1 MRRRSVTKEVSLTS
15 TTELILRGRKVRVYA
30 DGFVSLNDLHSL
42 SGLRKKKV
50 PYEWSRLDSTHA
62 LIVALHERIT
72 GKSRNSSFRTSLVLR
87 SASGA
92 NGGIWAHPVLAAAY
106 AGYLKPE
113 LEIEMREV
121 WLRYQAGDATL
132 ADEVLERATDEG
144 NEWAAVRALSRTKRR
159 KYTATLSEHG
169 VTGPGYG
176 RCTNEVYQSLFDA
189 TAKKLKEGRGVS
201 ENANLRDQL
210 DTNELVYVMAAE
222 ALATERIQEEKPFGN
237 DPCAKATR
245 RSSDRIREAI
255 EADRKDRQQRL
266 V

>member
-1 MRRRSVTKEVSLTS
+1 MTG
-15 TTELILRGRKVRVYA
+15 TTELILRGRKVRIDT
-30 DGFVSLNDLHSL
+30 DGFVSLNDIQRAAGYSVN
-42 SGLRKKKV
+42 RRPV
-50 PYEWSRLDSTHA
+50 DWYRLPTTGP
-62 LIVALHERIT
+62 LIIATWERIV
-72 GKSRNSSFRTSLVLR
+72 GKSHQSKIRISDVFRA
-87 SASGA
+87 ASGA
-92 NGGIWAHPVLAAAY
+92 NGGTWAHPILAAAY

-113 LEIEMREV
+113 LEVEMREV

-132 ADEVLERATDEG
+132 ADEVLDRASDEG

-159 KYTATLSEHG
+159 KYTQTLSDHG
-169 VTGPGYG
+169 VTGQGYG

-189 TAKKLKEGRGVS
+189 TAKKLKERRGVS
-201 ENANLRDQL
+201 AKANLRDKL

>member
-1 MRRRSVTKEVSLTS
+1 MSVAS
-15 TTELILRGRKVRVYA
+15 ELILRGRKVRIDD
-30 DGFVSLNDLHSL
+30 DGFVSLNDLHAL

-50 PYEWSRLDSTHA
+50 PYEWTRLGTTHD
-62 LIVALHERIT
+62 LIAALHERIT

-92 NGGIWAHPVLAAAY
+92 NGGTWAHPILAAAY
-106 AGYLKPE
+106 AGYLKPD
-113 LEIEMREV
+113 LEVEMREV

-132 ADEVLERATDEG
+132 ADEVLERATDEE

-159 KYTATLSEHG
+159 KYTETLSEHG

-189 TAKKLKEGRGVS
+189 TAKQLKEQRGMGDK
-201 ENANLRDQL
+201 ANLRDKL
-210 DTNELVYVMAAE
+210 GTNELVYVMAAE
-222 ALATERIQEEKPFGN
+222 ALATERIQEESPFGN
-237 DPCAKATR
+237 DPCARATR